1 MHVRRLRFDFQT
13 TFLKSLVLAA
23 CCAYILVNEQ
33 LREILRMAPK
43 QRQTLL
49 FSATFND
56 DVAGLV
62 ALSLKQPVRLA
73 ADAAA
78 AAPSTLSQEVGLR
91 LFVFCCF
98 EASVHHCMET
108 LELQGHVRVCLLIK
122 RVQ

>member
-1 MHVRRLRFDFQT
+1 
-13 TFLKSLVLAA
+13 
-23 CCAYILVNEQ
+23 
-33 LREILRMAPK
+33 MAPK

-78 AAPSTLSQEVGLR
+78 TAPSTLSQEVSAGAGHLLSLIDVKSAVLQLQKPHMIWRLVCVVGLGGAA
-91 LFVFCCF
+91 VVTV
-98 EASVHHCMET
+98 A
-108 LELQGHVRVCLLIK
+108 
-122 RVQ
+122 

>member
-1 MHVRRLRFDFQT
+1 
-13 TFLKSLVLAA
+13 
-23 CCAYILVNEQ
+23 
-33 LREILRMAPK
+33 MAPK

-78 AAPSTLSQEVGLR
+78 AAPSTLSQEVRFWLFAGLCGA
-91 LFVFCCF
+91 VFS
-98 EASVHHCMET
+98 ANT
-108 LELQGHVRVCLLIK
+108 R
-122 RVQ
+122 